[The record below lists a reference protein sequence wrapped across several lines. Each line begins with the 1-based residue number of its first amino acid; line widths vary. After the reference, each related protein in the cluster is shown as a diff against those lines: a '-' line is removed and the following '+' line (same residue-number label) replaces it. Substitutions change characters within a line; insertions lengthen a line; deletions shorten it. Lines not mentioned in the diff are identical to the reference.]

1 MSNLRI
7 MLEHGNAA
15 PQDVTEAV
23 QIIYDALYHS
33 MDAGSG
39 FLDKAEEDA
48 LRELARLAGFEPPRF
63 PGDVCVC
70 GHGLGLHYKGD
81 EQACHGTVTVTEPV
95 YGREK
100 RTRLVPAPITEEEH
114 NRVQALL
121 REARDQDEV
130 NMILAGAATKI
141 AIKPEEYYV
150 TVCLDCGDRKPCE
163 CEGWEWREVPDGQR

>member
-1 MSNLRI
+1 MSDLKI
-7 MLEHGNAA
+7 TLERGNAA

-23 QIIYDALYHS
+23 QIIYDALYNS

-39 FLDKAEEDA
+39 FLDKEEEDA
-48 LRELARLAGFEPPRF
+48 LRELAKLAGFDPPHF

-70 GHGLGLHYKGD
+70 GHSPGLHYQKPD
-81 EQACHGTVTVTEPV
+81 PHCNGTVVVSEPV
-95 YGREK
+95 YGRQK
-100 RTRLVPAPITEEEH
+100 RTRLAPVPITEEEH

-121 REARDQDEV
+121 REAQDQDEV

-150 TVCLDCGDRKPCE
+150 TVCLDRGDRKPCE
-163 CEGWEWREVPDGQR
+163 CKGWEWRED